1 MADEAQLFLLPE
13 RRARLGAALGAV
25 GALECL
31 DAPAVRAWLDAHG
44 MPPSSE
50 RVRIVPAGSEVL
62 IPDDADRL
70 PVPLSDEEVE
80 RVQRECAPQSI
91 TEVEDELLAFRDTA
105 QDWEALVLRA
115 LTAGVPAARIV
126 ELTGL
131 APDDVARLAAA

>member
-31 DAPAVRAWLDAHG
+31 DTPAVRAWLDAHE
-44 MPPSSE
+44 MSASSE

-62 IPDDADRL
+62 IPEDADRL
-70 PVPLSDEEVE
+70 PVPLGDEEVE

-91 TEVEDELLAFRDTA
+91 TDVEDELLAFRDTA

-126 ELTGL
+126 ALTGL
-131 APDDVARLAAA
+131 DAQEVARVEAA